1 MTWFSDDKSLALVLY
16 DYYSASSSVQST
28 SSDSNNL
35 INVSNYYMFFPMLF
49 YENTSNISQVK
60 WTY

>member
-1 MTWFSDDKSLALVLY
+1 MIQWWQISSSLVLY

-28 SSDSNNL
+28 SSDSDNL
-35 INVSNYYMFFPMLF
+35 INVSNYYMLFPMLF